1 MAWTDL
7 TVANATAG
15 NAILA
20 SDFEAAFTN
29 LNEAPRGYVGQA
41 TSTTINQSTTSSGLD
56 LTGMTVTWTA
66 AASRWYRIDLIVPR
80 FGKPASTAAH
90 LSINEGATI
99 LQRNFYD
106 SATVADYVQGAYLFH
121 VAQFSAGSHTVKG
134 VFGAAGGSGT
144 VTAQS
149 NGYPVALL
157 VTDLGKPT

>member
-1 MAWTDL
+1 MAWSNI

-20 SDFEAAFTN
+20 SDQAKVFQN
-29 LNEAPRGYVGQA
+29 LNEAPRGYIGQA
-41 TSTTINQSTTSSGLD
+41 TSTTINQSTSTTGLD
-56 LTGMTVTWTA
+56 LTGITVTWTA
-66 AASRWYRIDLIVPR
+66 EASRWYRIELIVPR
-80 FGKPASTAAH
+80 FAKPASTEAH

-99 LQRNFYD
+99 LQRNLYD

-134 VFGAAGGSGT
+134 VFGAAGGGGS

-149 NGYPVALL
+149 SGYRVALL
-157 VTDLGKPT
+157 VSDLGAPT